1 LVDCQNRIVKTLSA
15 NFRSRALPERR
26 KISQQGAVRNTE
38 DITMKSL
45 STKLVLSA
53 LGLALLAGPA
63 VAQQPADQ
71 YPVDQ
76 YKVVVRGHIVGADPD
91 AQIRSQLSREWDFRY
106 GE

>member
-1 LVDCQNRIVKTLSA
+1 
-15 NFRSRALPERR
+15 
-26 KISQQGAVRNTE
+26 
-38 DITMKSL
+38 MKSL

-53 LGLALLAGPA
+53 LGFALLAAPA

-76 YKVVVRGHIVGADPD
+76 YQVIVRGHIVGADPD
-91 AQIRSQLSREWDFRY
+91 AQIRSQLSREWDSRY